1 MKILKNMYIYS
12 KEPTYT
18 WHTEI
23 LINMIDI
30 SMAKHCTLLGIKGY
44 LLQRIAKIRL

>member
-1 MKILKNMYIYS
+1 MCIYP
-12 KEPTYT
+12 KELTYT

-30 SMAKHCTLLGIKGY
+30 SMAKHCTPLGIKGY
-44 LLQRIAKIRL
+44 LLQLIAKIRL